1 MAPPMQ
7 TTSVVRLAC
16 MASLVASNIA
26 AGVGSQGLLNSPR
39 RHLGEAEHVQAAQQ
53 PRLLFRRHMDLWIVR
68 LFLEL
73 SASLVH
79 SGGS

>member
-7 TTSVVRLAC
+7 TTSVVRLAW

-39 RHLGEAEHVQAAQQ
+39 RRLGEAEHVQAESQ
-53 PRLLFRRHMDLWIVR
+53 PCLLFRRLWIVR

-73 SASLVH
+73 PASLVH

>member
-1 MAPPMQ
+1 MAPMQ
-7 TTSVVRLAC
+7 TASVVRLAC
-16 MASLVASNIA
+16 MASLVASNVA
-26 AGVGSQGLLNSPR
+26 ASIGSEGLLTSPR
-39 RHLGEAEHVQAAQQ
+39 RRLGEAEHVQAESQ
-53 PRLLFRRHMDLWIVR
+53 PRLLFRRHMDLGFVR